1 MHSLTASTCRAT
13 AWDSMMRGLFMGHPP
28 IKRHR
33 ACALF
38 VGGCYDTCAAGS
50 GVGREVRGGACRWYA
65 KEEHVVDGERRRMQG
80 SRARDDAKR
89 ATAAATCTED
99 KSTQTTGKCNT
110 CGVRIGDGEYC
121 AKCSKTDDRLID
133 GVCVADNTDTKCKAK
148 SVADGTCESCGANYF
163 LHKGGCYSTEV
174 DKPGR
179 ILCTTA
185 REGVCTQGAEGY
197 FAVPGATKTDQSVVK
212 CDDSATGVPIS
223 TGTYKGVADCA
234 VCTAPKKGT
243 SSGDQQIAICN
254 KCTGDKIVK
263 TAAGATSCIDE
274 SACSGGFFVETT
286 TSDSTSSKVC
296 TACTDDNCDICA
308 ASEAKMCSKC
318 KTSGKMYLKKENDS
332 ATGTCVDAKECTD
345 GNTYYTDDADPKTCK
360 ACSTIT
366 GCSTCSSATVCTRC
380 QEQKYLKVTDNDTQC
395 VDGAS
400 NCGQGQFGKPDADKG
415 NKCVSCKDQTDGV
428 TDCET
433 CEYNTATSKIKC
445 TKCGADKYLKTA
457 ADGATTCETNCG
469 DGYFQHIA
477 TGGLK
482 TCQLC
487 AAGTTTAPAVSG
499 IQNCASC
506 TYTSSTLKCTACG
519 SGYKLEGEAC
529 VPAGVNLSTGAIA
542 GISVA
547 AVVVVGGLVG
557 FLCWWFV
564 CRGKA

>member
-1 MHSLTASTCRAT
+1 MFLIVYYLIASALAAKCQASDNNCATDKCDVTIGDKTYCSQCEANYVPIDGICKPDSDKAGNTCT
-13 AWDSMMRGLFMGHPP
+13 N
-28 IKRHR
+28 
-33 ACALF
+33 
-38 VGGCYDTCAAGS
+38 
-50 GVGREVRGGACRWYA
+50 GAC
-65 KEEHVVDGERRRMQG
+65 Q
-80 SRARDDAKR
+80 S
-89 ATAAATCTED
+89 
-99 KSTQTTGKCNT
+99 
-110 CGVRIGDGEYC
+110 C
-121 AKCSKTDDRLID
+121 A
-133 GVCVADNTDTKCKAK
+133 
-148 SVADGTCESCGANYF
+148 ANYF
-163 LHKGGCYSTEV
+163 LYKGGCYKKGQ
-174 DKPGR
+174 DPGQA
-179 ILCTTA
+179 ICKDTTDTTA
-185 REGVCTQGAEGY
+185 GVCKTCAEGY
-197 FAVPGATKTDQSVVK
+197 FTVSGATDKTK
-212 CDDSATGVPIS
+212 DSCLACG
-223 TGTYKGVADCA
+223 DENCA
-234 VCTAPKKGT
+234 ECTAGT
-243 SSGDQQIAICN
+243 TPQ
-254 KCTGDKIVK
+254 K
-263 TAAGATSCIDE
+263 
-274 SACSGGFFVETT
+274 
-286 TSDSTSSKVC
+286 
-296 TACTDDNCDICA
+296 
-308 ASEAKMCSKC
+308 CSKC
-318 KTSGKMYLKKENDS
+318 KTSGKMYLKKNSPTDP
-332 ATGTCVDAKECTD
+332 TGTCVDAKECTD